1 MATLIPRLLSLPA
14 PLGQV
19 QVTELLFPL
28 LLLVF
33 WRDLGGLIRSYPRFT
48 LAGALYLAA
57 NLASGIWAGHAGAML
72 EAGAR
77 GYLLVLVYVVV
88 THGRR
93 YGHGSVVR
101 TWKWATVVA
110 AAGLSAVLLLGTHL
124 LLVRS
129 DSSLLDSPPGGPWL
143 G

>member
-1 MATLIPRLLSLPA
+1 MLLPLYAVATLFPRLLSLPA

-28 LLLVF
+28 LLWVF
-33 WRDLGGLIRSYPRFT
+33 WRDLGGLIRSYSRFT

-57 NLASGIWAGHAGAML
+57 NLASGIWAGHAGAIL

-88 THGRR
+88 AHGRR
-93 YGHGSVVR
+93 YGLGSVVR
-101 TWKWATVVA
+101 AWKWATVVV
-110 AAGLSAVLLLGTHL
+110 AGGCCLLYVLPRRRRTYLTTGA
-124 LLVRS
+124 
-129 DSSLLDSPPGGPWL
+129 W
-143 G
+143 